1 MKKSRKQTRN
11 ICIFLSIISIILTI
25 VFFVYL
31 INLNMI
37 PNKYLIM
44 LGVAIVC
51 RFVML
56 IDTKV
61 YINKY
66 YAKIAK
72 IPFLEK
78 MSATIKNLF
87 FTLLIFPYIFD
98 FLIIVFLNE
107 WFLEALEKALQNSE
121 YYQKRVDK

>member
-1 MKKSRKQTRN
+1 MK
-11 ICIFLSIISIILTI
+11 I
-25 VFFVYL
+25 
-31 INLNMI
+31 
-37 PNKYLIM
+37 YLIM

-66 YAKIAK
+66 YTRIAK

-78 MSATIKNLF
+78 LSATIKDLF
-87 FTLLIFPYIFD
+87 FILLIFPYIFD
-98 FLIIVFLNE
+98 FLIIVYFNKY
-107 WFLEALEKALQNSE
+107 FLEGVEKALQDSE
-121 YYQKRVDK
+121 YYEEKG

>member
-1 MKKSRKQTRN
+1 MK
-11 ICIFLSIISIILTI
+11 I
-25 VFFVYL
+25 
-31 INLNMI
+31 
-37 PNKYLIM
+37 YLIM

-66 YAKIAK
+66 YIRIAK
-72 IPFLEK
+72 TPFLEK
-78 MSATIKNLF
+78 LSSRIKDLF
-87 FTLLIFPYIFD
+87 FILLIFPYIFS

-107 WFLEALEKALQNSE
+107 YFLEGVEKSLQDSE
-121 YYQKRVDK
+121 YYEKRG

>member
-1 MKKSRKQTRN
+1 MK
-11 ICIFLSIISIILTI
+11 I
-25 VFFVYL
+25 
-31 INLNMI
+31 
-37 PNKYLIM
+37 YLIM

-56 IDTKV
+56 TDTKV

-66 YAKIAK
+66 YVKIAK
-72 IPFLEK
+72 VPFLEK
-78 MSATIKNLF
+78 LSARIKNLF
-87 FTLLIFPYIFD
+87 FILLIFPYIFD

-107 WFLEALEKALQNSE
+107 YFLEALEKALQNSE